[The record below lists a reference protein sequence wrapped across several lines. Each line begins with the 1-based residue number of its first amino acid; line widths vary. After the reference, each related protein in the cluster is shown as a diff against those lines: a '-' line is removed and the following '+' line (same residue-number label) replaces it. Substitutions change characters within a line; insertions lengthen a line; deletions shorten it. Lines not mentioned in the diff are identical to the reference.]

1 MGACEDF
8 EVEKVNKDNDKV
20 DDRVDDDHEGNNDV
34 DDDHETDDA
43 VLIFDLLTS
52 AARRCSVS
60 AILPYAL
67 SSLGNH
73 LEGGKWCKVC
83 QVWKTCSLLFSAR
96 KIAILRGKCNKTC
109 SLSSSLLI
117 MSHSL
122 PSFTLQLFC
131 FETKFCLFTRPPE
144 GPRRKIAAHPMSRPT
159 TDKILKRPF

>member
-1 MGACEDF
+1 MRACEDF
-8 EVEKVNKDNDKV
+8 ELEKVNKDSDKV
-20 DDRVDDDHEGNNDV
+20 DDRVDGDHDGNDDV

-83 QVWKTCSLLFSAR
+83 QV
-96 KIAILRGKCNKTC
+96 
-109 SLSSSLLI
+109 
-117 MSHSL
+117 
-122 PSFTLQLFC
+122 
-131 FETKFCLFTRPPE
+131 
-144 GPRRKIAAHPMSRPT
+144 
-159 TDKILKRPF
+159 